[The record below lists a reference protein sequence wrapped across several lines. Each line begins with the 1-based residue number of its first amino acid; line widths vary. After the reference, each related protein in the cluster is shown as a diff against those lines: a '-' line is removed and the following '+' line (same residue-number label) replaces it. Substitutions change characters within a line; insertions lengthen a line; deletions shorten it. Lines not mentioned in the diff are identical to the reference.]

1 MDIRQWKSTP
11 HGTTFDFAVPP
22 TIRFGVRLQILVV
35 VVVVVVKKKNNKK
48 SEQQE
53 VGTTRST
60 TTSEKSEQV
69 KSDQVKNKSSH
80 NVFVFHTIS
89 FTSTMDPALKLM
101 LRPFEFDPSKSYMA
115 TAWHTTSAFLSAS
128 SATACLI

>member
-1 MDIRQWKSTP
+1 MDIRQGKSTP

-35 VVVVVVKKKNNKK
+35 VVVVVVVGGGGGEEE
-48 SEQQE
+48 EQQE

-69 KSDQVKNKSSH
+69 R
-80 NVFVFHTIS
+80 T
-89 FTSTMDPALKLM
+89 
-101 LRPFEFDPSKSYMA
+101 
-115 TAWHTTSAFLSAS
+115 
-128 SATACLI
+128 